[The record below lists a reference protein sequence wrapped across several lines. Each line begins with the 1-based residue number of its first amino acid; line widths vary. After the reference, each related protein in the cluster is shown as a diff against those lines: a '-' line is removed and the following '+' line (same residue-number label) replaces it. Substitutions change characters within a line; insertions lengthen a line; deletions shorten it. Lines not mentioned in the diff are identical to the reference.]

1 MDIVNFVKSKIL
13 KLKRDEKISYYNL
26 SNNYNKNLVN
36 NLFDLDNNDGI
47 NNNIN
52 SQNKDCFFIDGGLG
66 LLFES
71 NSVYIYAIR
80 VSCVKFIGNKFIK
93 KENHNFKLV
102 TYLDKNSNGR
112 LRIYNKIFCEE
123 HTQKLFNYDFD
134 LFNDQKLFN
143 IENYDFFDF
152 NNLKLSGSVILKLL
166 ELIYVQKL
174 SNKNSI
180 IVRDGSF
187 EMKNKIDQ
195 DIICNFNINSTIFG
209 ISKNSSFVDQDGN
222 NLSMRL
228 FDLLGEK
235 FNQIKNSNLILSDFF
250 GYQNILSNN
259 YECIKVYL
267 VKLNTNSNNFFR
279 IDVMSHKEKTNDI
292 NIALNIIKQNSIDNA
307 ILGYPYGLILVDQLA
322 RISNRESEFEK
333 ISLFY
338 SDKKLKSILEHN
350 SYNKDFHKILD
361 NLQY

>member
-174 SNKNSI
+174 
-180 IVRDGSF
+180 
-187 EMKNKIDQ
+187 
-195 DIICNFNINSTIFG
+195 
-209 ISKNSSFVDQDGN
+209 
-222 NLSMRL
+222 
-228 FDLLGEK
+228 
-235 FNQIKNSNLILSDFF
+235 
-250 GYQNILSNN
+250 
-259 YECIKVYL
+259 
-267 VKLNTNSNNFFR
+267 
-279 IDVMSHKEKTNDI
+279 
-292 NIALNIIKQNSIDNA
+292 
-307 ILGYPYGLILVDQLA
+307 
-322 RISNRESEFEK
+322 
-333 ISLFY
+333 
-338 SDKKLKSILEHN
+338 
-350 SYNKDFHKILD
+350 
-361 NLQY
+361 